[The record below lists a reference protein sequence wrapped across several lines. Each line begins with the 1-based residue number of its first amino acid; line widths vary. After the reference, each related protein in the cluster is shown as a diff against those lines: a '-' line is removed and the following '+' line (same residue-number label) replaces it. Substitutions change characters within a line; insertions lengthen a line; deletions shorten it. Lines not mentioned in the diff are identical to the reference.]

1 MLCLLGHSSY
11 TLDAG
16 VLWEGQYILPRKWCC
31 TSHTVSSCSM
41 HSITIL
47 GSPIPSLCSSAP
59 ASLEDM
65 VQHNGRKAGQI
76 TWSSISTWSH
86 NKPTASSMSSADQ
99 KTRKRYHESSNP
111 SREDIDIDFLYTR
124 ISTPP
129 QRLQTQGQK
138 HLPSIPSYQAEHSSC
153 IDSVFLPLLCTM

>member
-59 ASLEDM
+59 ASLEG
-65 VQHNGRKAGQI
+65 VLQHDGRKAQVSL
-76 TWSSISTWSH
+76 TSQTHSTSGGLLMAEPKLH
-86 NKPTASSMSSADQ
+86 TVVFHIN
-99 KTRKRYHESSNP
+99 
-111 SREDIDIDFLYTR
+111 LV
-124 ISTPP
+124 P
-129 QRLQTQGQK
+129 QRTHRFINVVRRSK
-138 HLPSIPSYQAEHSSC
+138 
-153 IDSVFLPLLCTM
+153 DSEKISRVFKPIKRRH